1 MLKRGDI
8 LIFRKIAGNRI
19 FASYLLHK
27 KRKSVFKKILTSL
40 KNLMRDLHLT
50 EKIELEFVY
59 QYDLAKIA
67 FITCVERDDCILPKW
82 RLSTDAIPFKRL
94 KFQIVNKKISQKI
107 S

>member
-1 MLKRGDI
+1 
-8 LIFRKIAGNRI
+8 
-19 FASYLLHK
+19 
-27 KRKSVFKKILTSL
+27 
-40 KNLMRDLHLT
+40 MRDLHLT

-59 QYDLAKIA
+59 QYDLAKIT

-107 S
+107 SKKIKLAEVISSDKKKRH